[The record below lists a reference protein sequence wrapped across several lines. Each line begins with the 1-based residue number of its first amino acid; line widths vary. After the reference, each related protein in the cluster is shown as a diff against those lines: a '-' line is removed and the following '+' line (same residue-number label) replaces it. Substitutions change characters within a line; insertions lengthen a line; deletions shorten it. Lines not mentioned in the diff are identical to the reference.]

1 MISLERRPFVVMRVN
16 EVETLDDLVPIIV
29 YASPSLC
36 KLLGY
41 DQVHTR
47 IARLIPP
54 LPAPHTTP
62 RTRRIPRK

>member
-36 KLLGY
+36 ELLGY

-47 IARLIPP
+47 IAQPTLICP
-54 LPAPHTTP
+54 TP